1 MMQIFD
7 ILTQARVAIGV
18 HAASKKAVLEE
29 LARLVASDTPELTP
43 AQAFDGLVFRE
54 RLGSTGLGNGI
65 AIPHGRIKHLSTTV
79 GAFLRTESAID
90 FDTIDGYPVDL
101 FFALFVP
108 QEATEEHLTMLAG
121 LAEAFSDEE
130 LVAKLRTLATTQEIH
145 AQLVVSQARQ

>member
-1 MMQIFD
+1 MQILD
-7 ILTQARVAIGV
+7 ILTQARVAIDV

-29 LARLVASDTPELTP
+29 LARLVASDTSELTP

-65 AIPHGRIKHLSTTV
+65 AIPHGRIKHLPTTV

-90 FDTIDGYPVDL
+90 FDTTDGHPVDL

-108 QEATEEHLTMLAG
+108 QEATEEHLTMLAS
-121 LAEAFSDEE
+121 LAEAFSDDG
-130 LVAKLRTLATTQEIH
+130 LVAKLRILTTTQEIH
-145 AQLVVSQARQ
+145 ARLVESQAKE

>member
-1 MMQIFD
+1 MQILD
-7 ILTQARVAIGV
+7 ILTQARVAIDV
-18 HAASKKAVLEE
+18 HATSKKAVLEE
-29 LARLVASDTPELTP
+29 LARLVASDTSELTP

-90 FDTIDGYPVDL
+90 FDTTDGHPVDL

-108 QEATEEHLTMLAG
+108 QEVTEEHLTMLAS
-121 LAEAFSDEE
+121 LAEAFSDGE
-130 LVAKLRTLATTQEIH
+130 LVAKLRMLTTTQEMH
-145 AQLVVSQARQ
+145 AQLVESQAKE